1 MPRTPSTK
9 TVAPAARK
17 PRTRKVAAPAKPLC
31 KFCEERP
38 AEFGTVC
45 DVCTEE
51 LNRHELQYLEALLGN
66 QQARTA
72 LKKMTKAE
80 RTKIAPT
87 YLAEDDL
94 DAFINK
100 GVITGRHQAAL
111 RQIRKL
117 FGPKSNEKEIVMTST
132 TKTSTSTRKRPAGRK
147 VQATPAVEA
156 KVPASVKRSAS
167 TGEGKTVR
175 RSAPVKAAPVASKT
189 KAAPAEVTAAQVA
202 AEAKIDGRK
211 FRAFL
216 RANDVPRTA
225 KAMRAAVKKFN
236 AQK

>member
-1 MPRTPSTK
+1 MPRTASTK
-9 TVAPAARK
+9 TATTRK
-17 PRTRKVAAPAKPLC
+17 PRTRKAAPAVELPLC

-38 AEFGTVC
+38 AEMGTVC
-45 DVCTEE
+45 DTCTEE

-117 FGPKSNEKEIVMTST
+117 FGPKSNEKEIIMTST
-132 TKTSTSTRKRPAGRK
+132 TKPATSTRKRPAGRK
-147 VQATPAVEA
+147 VQPAPVVEA
-156 KVPASVKRSAS
+156 KVPASVKRSAT

-175 RSAPVKAAPVASKT
+175 RSAPAKAAPVASKT
-189 KAAPAEVTAAQVA
+189 KAQAPAVTAASIA

-216 RANDVPRTA
+216 RANEVARTPQ
-225 KAMRAAVKKFN
+225 AMKAAVKKFKT
-236 AQK
+236 QS